1 MAVIPTKLLN
11 TSLPSLVYNHTL
23 MDLSLDLSFNRFM
36 YPMNSGYLGNY
47 GGSMDLR
54 IERVN
59 QTNEPQLLRY
69 SAEHGPEHDGSFL
82 PGRDFAISQE
92 YPSYLLLKDE
102 TAVGA
107 VTLMQT
113 PRYLS
118 VKKGR
123 FSIFHSVLN
132 TEGSYQQLLDA
143 IRAHFRDLKSVYLF
157 LAEKKQAS
165 AAIMLQLGFQI
176 ERFSFVLE
184 KEGVDLK
191 DLTFPDGYTIQQLD
205 PSDQVGISQFAQ
217 CVNEEFSE
225 LAGHTPSTA
234 EDIRT
239 WFDDETYLKGG
250 ICLLKWNQEPVGT
263 MCMMREIENP
273 QAGELIAFGIISQH
287 RGLGLGRKLLR
298 YAVDFANSQG
308 LNPTILSVNA
318 ENKSALKLYQSEG
331 FILTES
337 VVCYALDCS

>member
-1 MAVIPTKLLN
+1 
-11 TSLPSLVYNHTL
+11 
-23 MDLSLDLSFNRFM
+23 
-36 YPMNSGYLGNY
+36 
-47 GGSMDLR
+47 MDLR

-59 QTNEPQLLRY
+59 QTNQPELHRY
-69 SAEHGPEHDGSFL
+69 SAEHGAEHDGSYL

-132 TEGSYQQLLDA
+132 TEGSYQQLLGA
-143 IRAHFRDLKSVYLF
+143 IRPHFRDLKSVYLF
-157 LAEKKQAS
+157 LAEKNQAS
-165 AAIMLQLGFQI
+165 AAILIQLGFQI

-184 KEGVDLK
+184 KERAEVK
-191 DLTFPDGYTIQQLD
+191 DQAFPDGYTIQQLD
-205 PSDQVGISQFAQ
+205 PSDQVGISQFAH

-225 LAGHTPSTA
+225 LAGHTHSTA
-234 EDIRT
+234 HDIRS

-273 QAGELIAFGIISQH
+273 QAGELIALGIVSQH
-287 RGLGLGRKLLR
+287 RGLGMGRKLLR